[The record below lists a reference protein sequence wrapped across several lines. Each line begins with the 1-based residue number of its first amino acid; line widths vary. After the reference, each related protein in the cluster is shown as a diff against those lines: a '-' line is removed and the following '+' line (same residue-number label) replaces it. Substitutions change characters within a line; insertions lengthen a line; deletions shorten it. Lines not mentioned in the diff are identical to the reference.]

1 MKRVMI
7 IMMAI
12 LMMVAPMSAQRKNDY
27 KRETVVVKVEKR
39 KQSAFQHDKRGGKKT
54 KTVEVVEVERTDKKH
69 DRPMT
74 QFGNGQRRDGTPI
87 F

>member
-1 MKRVMI
+1 
-7 IMMAI
+7 
-12 LMMVAPMSAQRKNDY
+12 MMVAPMSAQRKNDY

-54 KTVEVVEVERTDKKH
+54 KTVEVVEVEKTYKKH